1 MERLVWETAEEIES
15 KASTA
20 NTEYSKKTIYFTGK
34 AGSYEWSQPRINKK
48 I

>member
-1 MERLVWETAEEIES
+1 MGNSRRIGS

-20 NTEYSKKTIYFTGK
+20 STEYSKKAIYFTGK